1 MSSRNKLV
9 KAIQN
14 LFRQMMQL
22 ARVITKSLM
31 NWLLRSLLIIGRR
44 SKLSTAGFL
53 LPTVTMVILVVIL
66 LTTAMMFRAFDRS
79 KNASNIR
86 VDTAVLAAGTPAI
99 DRAKAKIAA
108 LFTDPTLPRSTPG
121 DSPLSEAMTSSIK
134 AYTLGD
140 EVPLK
145 LGFDIDKNGGAL
157 NETGQLEK
165 QETLKTAWRYPV
177 DTDNDGKFDSFTLY
191 GIFFRS
197 PTRDTSGKFDRPR
210 NPLEAR
216 TPPLDESSTSNQCP
230 AASGTSA
237 SLVGDT
243 NWQKLGSKLKKSF
256 YVFTATVPITDPALL
271 GLDTTKYQAAKT
283 KGFSALEFQ
292 QDQARIP
299 LTNNAVVYEDDLE
312 IAPGAGL
319 KLNGRIFANANL
331 LTGKVFDPIRLY
343 QVSSPDS
350 CFFEAENS
358 KIVVGGNVGN
368 GRITGEG
375 EGNGVQVDLF
385 NPDANPGANPLGA
398 NINATNK
405 SVTEAATD
413 TAYNSLAY
421 AQRLNLL
428 VDAQFAKAD
437 TTDPSEVKSN
447 IIKRQAAAGNTLDPV
462 ELRRE
467 ELEIYFG
474 KRLRRVPFKE
484 VAFGASGV
492 GTETAGSVLLG
503 SGDSLRPLD
512 KWVYP
517 FDFTNNNT
525 SNTGLT
531 LQLNKLPA
539 TEPQK
544 QQEVYKGREKLIGD
558 RILVGNNLPFLWY
571 DTTTAKFIGKDS
583 PQKILPT
590 NNWDEVG
597 NNPATQARTRTTRV
611 DKLTSLN
618 AGVTERDGLMEQKA
632 AEAKPNPLDNQGGLR
647 IVTGAG
653 IYVDDDG
660 VVGNGV
666 ALRPRNTYSFLPN
679 PTLNTGVTPPPNLN
693 NNAALPNIYVWP
705 DSMPM
710 TGGAG
715 EARKGDL
722 LMRATAVYHY
732 AQEAGAAQ
740 KPIACV
746 SSYYNPTNA
755 ITAQNE
761 EALLANWTNPS
772 ADKTAG
778 TLANPGGLK
787 NGRSNNGIVYTFP
800 GRNIATYLLELTRQA
815 RLVFPDGRIAN
826 EPLRNALEKNTL
838 NKPLSL
844 AENSAID
851 TAICAIELLKT
862 PSPVPMAAPPVPHG
876 AIYETT
882 FLDAREIKSIGNAT
896 TPLSTDYNRS
906 LELRQPLEVRA
917 TALDV
922 NLLRTK
928 TIAGGPGGQE
938 YLIPNSG
945 IIYATRDDALLD
957 KSNSSKLVS
966 PTDYQLDPTRRPNA
980 IVLTNGS
987 NLSRQTGYRPEEKG
1001 FILASNLP
1009 AYVKGDFNLHSE
1021 GEEFKGGSLLADDWS
1036 NFYARTA
1043 ANINDNFA
1051 CRTGDPRLPNN
1062 KCQTGDTWRA
1072 ATVLAD
1078 AVTLLSNNYRFGF
1091 RNEGDFDLRNNVGNA
1106 PGYDF
1111 NGNNTISATDPAVS
1125 EIALGFDLNGNN
1137 NKTDTIVLETQITA
1151 TAAQKLNG
1159 LFDNNFLTSADW
1171 FQPADGFPKD
1181 FDIAPTATGV
1191 QGSSYVNNFVTP
1203 IQRRV
1208 VGFPEYLMEMCTKVP
1223 VSSCTPTDWSVD
1235 GGGMKASGQIGVL
1248 YALGTH
1254 KAGTTADLAYDS
1266 DTADSAPE
1274 FRRYA
1279 RRVAFR
1285 RNVGNGR
1292 LLLDANKHP
1301 VPLGIDGA
1309 GKIQAFE
1316 GSTAVVPRIKANAP
1330 TLWYRTTVR
1339 STYGGLQVPVVNNY
1353 VATNPL
1359 FYQTANGQKLTGL
1372 DPKEQPLLVPVLQ
1385 IQTPTGTP
1393 GSSALNPQGVSTD
1406 AGKNWMQTATETKSN
1421 LVAIA
1426 GDTPARPTESNGGLE
1441 NFVRFLENWE
1451 NVNSR
1456 ISGSLIQYKRSA
1468 YATGP
1473 WQTIQLTGSTP
1484 KGDTALFGT
1493 GYRQVYR
1500 TKNTPL
1506 AGSSTEGMSPF
1517 YYPPNRQWGY
1527 DVALLSQLPDLI
1539 TQQFTQ
1545 PPTTPPSEY
1554 FREVNR
1560 DDPWIETL
1568 LCAVLV
1574 NPPNPTKPAAINDSQ
1589 RPSTC
1594 AIPNN

>member
-14 LFRQMMQL
+14 FFRQMMQL
-22 ARVITKSLM
+22 ARVITKTLM
-31 NWLLRSLLIIGRR
+31 NWLLRSLMVIGRS

-256 YVFTATVPITDPALL
+256 YVFTATVPITDVAAL
-271 GLDTTKYQAAKT
+271 GLDTGTNAGKYEAAKT

-358 KIVVGGNVGN
+358 KIIVGGNVGN

-405 SVTEAATD
+405 SVAETATD

-437 TTDPSEVKSN
+437 TTDPSEVKTN
-447 IIKRQAAAGNTLDPV
+447 IVKRQAASGNTLDPV

-492 GTETAGSVLLG
+492 GTETAASVLLG

-583 PQKILPT
+583 PQKVLPT

-660 VVGNGV
+660 IVANGV
-666 ALRPRNTYSFLPN
+666 ALRPRTANSFLPN
-679 PTLNTGVTPPPNLN
+679 PTLNTGATPPPNY
-693 NNAALPNIYVWP
+693 AALPNIYVWP

-710 TGGAG
+710 SGVVNVSGVLQP
-715 EARKGDL
+715 RKGDL

-761 EALLANWTNPS
+761 QALLTNWTNPS
-772 ADKTAG
+772 ADQTAS
-778 TLANPGGLK
+778 PGGLA
-787 NGRSNNGIVYTFP
+787 NGKSNNGIVYAFP
-800 GRNIATYLLELTRQA
+800 GRNIAAYLPELTRQA

-862 PSPVPMAAPPVPHG
+862 TSPVPMAAPPVPHG

-882 FLDAREIKSIGNAT
+882 FLDAREIKSIGTAT
-896 TPLSTDYNRS
+896 APLSTDYNRS

-917 TALDV
+917 TVLDL

-966 PTDYQLDPTRRPNA
+966 PTDYQLDSTRRPNA

-987 NLSRQTGYRPEEKG
+987 NLSRQTAYRPEEKG

-1009 AYVKGDFNLHSE
+1009 AYVKGDFNLHSS

-1062 KCQTGDTWRA
+1062 KCQTGDTWRS

-1091 RNEGDFDLRNNVGNA
+1091 RNEGDFDLRNNQGNIA
-1106 PGYDF
+1106 SPAYSQ
-1111 NGNNTISATDPAVS
+1111 NG
-1125 EIALGFDLNGNN
+1125 F
-1137 NKTDTIVLETQITA
+1137 
-1151 TAAQKLNG
+1151 
-1159 LFDNNFLTSADW
+1159 FDNNFLTSSDW

-1208 VGFPEYLMEMCTKVP
+1208 NSSEYLMEVCPKLP
-1223 VSSCTPTDWSVD
+1223 VSSCTPNDWWVKLPAPFDNSAPTA
-1235 GGGMKASGQIGVL
+1235 GIKASAITP
-1248 YALGTH
+1248 GTTDFDPAIH
-1254 KAGTTADLAYDS
+1254 KAGTTAQLA
-1266 DTADSAPE
+1266 APE
-1274 FRRYA
+1274 YQRYA
-1279 RRVAFR
+1279 RRVAFW
-1285 RNVGNGR
+1285 RNSSNQ
-1292 LLLDANKHP
+1292 LLKSDGAPIINNTP
-1301 VPLGIDGA
+1301 AVPLGLIGTGA
-1309 GKIQAFE
+1309 GKINRLAYPTVPRTANNALWFRTSNSTTDPTA
-1316 GSTAVVPRIKANAP
+1316 GSTYAN
-1330 TLWYRTTVR
+1330 
-1339 STYGGLQVPVVNNY
+1339 NK
-1353 VATNPL
+1353 PL
-1359 FYQTANGQKLTGL
+1359 FYLKPLTAGTT
-1372 DPKEQPLLVPVLQ
+1372 EQPLLVPVLQ
-1385 IQTPTGTP
+1385 IHTPTGTP
-1393 GSSALNPQGVSTD
+1393 GSATLNPQGISTD
-1406 AGKNWMQTATETKSN
+1406 TGKNWMQTATETKSN

-1426 GDTPARPTESNGGLE
+1426 GDTPPRPTESNGGLE

-1468 YATGP
+1468 YATAP
-1473 WQTIQLTGSTP
+1473 WQTIQLAGSTP
-1484 KGDTALFGT
+1484 KGDTTLFGAD
-1493 GYRQVYR
+1493 YRQVYR

-1506 AGSSTEGMSPF
+1506 TGSSTEGMSPF

-1527 DVALLSQLPDLI
+1527 DVGLLSQLPDLI

-1568 LCAVLV
+1568 LCAA
-1574 NPPNPTKPAAINDSQ
+1574 TADAQGKAAGAAINANQ
-1589 RPSTC
+1589 RPSNC
-1594 AIPNN
+1594 PAIP